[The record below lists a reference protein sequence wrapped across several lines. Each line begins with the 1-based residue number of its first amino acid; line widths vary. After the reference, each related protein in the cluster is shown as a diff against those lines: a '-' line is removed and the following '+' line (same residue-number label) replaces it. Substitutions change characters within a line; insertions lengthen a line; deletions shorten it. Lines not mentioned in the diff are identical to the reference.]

1 MVSRGVRD
9 ANLRKNMNLK
19 KNLLFL
25 FLVLVCFMGG
35 KLAFAATAFPVTK
48 NGITYDLY
56 RTEAL
61 HSLQGCVSVCGFV
74 PDELVDGDGN
84 KDNTKVIIPET
95 VTIDGTTYTVKG
107 VDIEGSDVY
116 PTITTIKLSSK
127 VDRFRLYNP
136 FYTVKFTDESG
147 NEIKYYDHSKG
158 VVNLPNLQ
166 YFDVDSKNTSLSEWH
181 NQILLSK
188 DGSKLICCPPAAKF
202 TNVVFNGIKSFGPYA
217 FFGCGLTKLVV
228 PASLE
233 TIDET
238 AFCGFSGLAEF
249 LNADYYKPGSATIN
263 EKFVAKDGLLFEKY
277 KDGAGKYTKYKSLL
291 CFPDNKNTGSK
302 RTYYLDG
309 GGSLLNI
316 APYAFDDV
324 EGATTLYISNCDG
337 AGISINKYA
346 FQNSS
351 ICFFNLP
358 SVFVNNIGSYA
369 FANTRLVRLDL
380 GTHAYDGGKN
390 CHIEGNAFYNSSIK
404 QIVWPTNNPHNYM
417 SISLDDYAMANCPSL
432 FVVSFPK
439 YTSNPGAVLTPLG
452 KYAFFNCPSLEEVDF
467 TGATPGSGNYGVLP
481 EGLFK
486 DCIGLKN
493 VKFDDDKFT
502 EIGDEAFSNCNLQ
515 SWVFKNQSTSLKTIG
530 KYAFAR
536 SLNGKSNNFGTT
548 FDCKNFKALT
558 SIGEGA
564 FLACNISTENVSFYS
579 ENGTSNL
586 RTIGAFAFNINGFKT
601 ITIPEGVTVIGKYA
615 FQGNHTL
622 ETINLPKTLEKFEWA
637 DNRNPLDFTAVFSP
651 DTHKRFEYSNGCN
664 NLCRIV
670 LRNGTNYETS
680 DRGLLYDK
688 RTMELIHCP
697 ENFKYATTKG
707 YEYLNVKGL
716 VVENE
721 VKGIKSL
728 GPYCFDNS
736 VLEKVVL
743 PSTLEKIGVGAF
755 RHAAVNSL
763 TIPAK
768 VTSIGSYLLGGGGNM
783 SRDGVDLFM
792 MPLKAPTFIPDAIGH
807 TGLGLPCNVYIKKT
821 AYQNNYYGEKWSK
834 GMKYYGYKIPI
845 PITEKGRFF
854 SICRDFDA
862 EFGGTNLGAFII
874 KEYNK
879 GNPNSVKGTSLDCYV
894 PSRIGKKQDKYVG
907 AIVQLY
913 KVKGDK
919 TYVEDGNW
927 YRIGERDF
935 SYKTQ
940 EKKADILGSEGEK
953 NWLVG
958 CPIPTY
964 VRPTNSKGE
973 RKPMYALK
981 YREDIGVSRFAIY
994 VSNGVVPMNKA
1005 YLDLTNHPYGGSSA
1019 AKELSLVFEDESETT
1034 GIEDS
1039 PIVDVDAQQ
1048 NADRAPYYTLN
1059 GTKVDRP
1066 TTKGIYIHNGKKIV
1080 IR

>member
-1 MVSRGVRD
+1 
-9 ANLRKNMNLK
+9 MNTK
-19 KNLLFL
+19 KILLFL
-25 FLVLVCFMGG
+25 FLMLCSFRGG
-35 KLAFAATAFPVTK
+35 ESSTAFASILPFTQ
-48 NGITYDLY
+48 NGIVYNGAHTPDHGTNFKNLL
-56 RTEAL
+56 E
-61 HSLQGCVSVCGFV
+61 VVGFV
-74 PDELVDGDGN
+74 SNELVD
-84 KDNTKVIIPET
+84 KTS
-95 VTIDGTTYTVKG
+95 VTIPNTVKINGKNYTVYG
-107 VDIEGSDVY
+107 VCLDHNYDVCSTIE
-116 PTITTIKLSSK
+116 TIKLPES
-127 VDRFRLYNP
+127 VTYFRLYDP
-136 FYTVKFTDESG
+136 VYTHNFTNQSNQEVTY
-147 NEIKYYDHSKG
+147 NDHSKG
-158 VVNLPNLQ
+158 VVELPNLK
-166 YFDVDSKNTSLSEWH
+166 YFYVDSKNTSLKEWH
-181 NQILLSK
+181 NQMLLSH
-188 DGSKLICCPPAAKF
+188 DGTKLICCPPAAVF
-202 TNVVFNGIKSFGPYA
+202 TNVVFDGIKSFGPYA
-217 FFGCGLTKLVV
+217 FFGCGLKKLVI

-238 AFCGFSGLAEF
+238 AFCGFSGLTEF

-263 EKFVAKDGLLFEKY
+263 EKFVAKDGLLFEMR
-277 KDGAGKYTKYKSLL
+277 KDDADKYTKYKSLL
-291 CFPDNKNTGSK
+291 CFPDNKDTGSK
-302 RTYYLDG
+302 YTYYLDG

-324 EGATTLYISNCDG
+324 KRTTTLYIDNCDV

-351 ICFFNLP
+351 ICFLYLP

-369 FANTRLVRLDL
+369 FANTGLVRLDL

-834 GMKYYGYKIPI
+834 GMKSFGYKIPV
-845 PITEKGRFF
+845 PVSKKNQFF

-874 KEYNK
+874 KGYK
-879 GNPNSVKGTSLDCYV
+879 GNPNSVIGTSLGAYV
-894 PSRIGKKQDKYVG
+894 PSRIGAKQDKYVG

-919 TYVEDGNW
+919 NYVEDGNW

-940 EKKADILGSEGEK
+940 DKTQETKAAILGSEGEK

>member
-1 MVSRGVRD
+1 MY
-9 ANLRKNMNLK
+9 L
-19 KNLLFL
+19 
-25 FLVLVCFMGG
+25 
-35 KLAFAATAFPVTK
+35 
-48 NGITYDLY
+48 
-56 RTEAL
+56 TEAF
-61 HSLQGCVSVCGFV
+61 SYLQGCVSVCGFV

-136 FYTVKFTDESG
+136 FSTDKFTDESG
-147 NEIKYYDHSKG
+147 NEIEYYDHSKG

-166 YFDVDSKNTSLSEWH
+166 YFYVDSKNTSLSEWH

-291 CFPDNKNTGSK
+291 CFPDNKDTGSK
-302 RTYYLDG
+302 LTYSLDG

-324 EGATTLYISNCDG
+324 KRTQTLYISNCDG
-337 AGISINKYA
+337 FGISINKYA

-351 ICFFNLP
+351 ICFVNLG
-358 SVFVNNIGSYA
+358 STFVNKIGSYA
-369 FANTRLVRLDL
+369 FANTGLVQLDL
-380 GTHAYDGGKN
+380 GKHSFNGTKGCTIN
-390 CHIEGNAFYNSSIK
+390 GNAFYNSSIK
-404 QIVWPTNNPHNYM
+404 QINFPTNTSHNYM
-417 SISLDDYAMANCPSL
+417 TVALNDYAMANCPSL
-432 FVVSFPK
+432 QRVYFPK
-439 YTSNPGAVLTPLG
+439 YTGDPGAVLAPLG
-452 KYAFFNCPSLEEVDF
+452 KYAFFNCPSLVDVSF
-467 TGATPGSGNYGVLP
+467 AGATPAAGNYGVLP

-486 DCIGLKN
+486 NCTGLKN
-493 VKFDDDKFT
+493 VTFDDNKIT
-502 EIGDEAFSNCNLQ
+502 EIGDFAFSNCNLQ
-515 SWVFKNQSTSLKTIG
+515 GWVFNKQTTSLKTIG
-530 KYAFAR
+530 KYAFAPTPG
-536 SLNGKSNNFGTT
+536 GKSNNFNTSFTLAG
-548 FDCKNFKALT
+548 FSALT
-558 SIGEGA
+558 TIGDGA
-564 FLACNISTENVSFYS
+564 FMNCNISTSDIHFYTVTGGS
-579 ENGTSNL
+579 TSVL
-586 RTIGAFAFNINGFKT
+586 KTIGAFAFNSNTFKK
-601 ITIPEGVTVIGKYA
+601 ITIPEGVTEIGKFA
-615 FQGNHTL
+615 FQGNNTL
-622 ETINLPKTLEKFEWA
+622 ETIILPKTLEKFEWA
-637 DNRNPLDFTAVFSP
+637 DVRSPFDLDAYGNAYEKYSFRFGCRNLS
-651 DTHKRFEYSNGCN
+651 
-664 NLCRIV
+664 RIV
-670 LRNGTNYETS
+670 LRNGTNYEAS
-680 DRGLLYDK
+680 NCGLLYDK

-697 ENFKYATTKG
+697 ENYKYTTTMG
-707 YEYLNVKGL
+707 YQDMNVKGL

-736 VLEKVVL
+736 LMEIVVL
-743 PSTLEKIGVGAF
+743 PTTLLKIGAGAF
-755 RHAAVNSL
+755 RHAAVKSL

-768 VTSIGSYLLGGGGNM
+768 VTSVGSFLLGGGSTTAANI
-783 SRDGVDLFM
+783 DLFM
-792 MPLKAPTFIPDAIGH
+792 MPLKAPTITSVPNNAGELNY
-807 TGLGLPCNVYIKKT
+807 LGISCNLYVKKT
-821 AYQNNYYGEKWSK
+821 SYEKNYYGEDWTKD
-834 GMKYYGYKIPI
+834 MKYYGYKIPI
-845 PITEKGRFF
+845 PITEKNRFF

-874 KEYNK
+874 KGYK
-879 GNPNSVKGTSLDCYV
+879 GNQNSVLGTSLKNYV
-894 PSRIGKKQDKYVG
+894 PSRIGAKQDKYVG

-940 EKKADILGSEGEK
+940 ETKADILGSEGEE

-964 VRPTNSKGE
+964 VNKVETK
-973 RKPMYALK
+973 YALK
-981 YREDIGVSRFAIY
+981 YKKELGVSRFAQYI
-994 VSNGVVPMNKA
+994 SNGIVPMNKA
-1005 YLDLTNHPYGGSSA
+1005 YLDLAKHPYGGSSA
-1019 AKELSLVFEDESETT
+1019 AKELSLVFEEESETT

-1048 NADRAPYYTLN
+1048 NVARSPYYTLN

-1066 TTKGIYIHNGKKIV
+1066 TAKGIYIHNGKKIV

>member
-1 MVSRGVRD
+1 MF
-9 ANLRKNMNLK
+9 ALW
-19 KNLLFL
+19 
-25 FLVLVCFMGG
+25 GG

-136 FYTVKFTDESG
+136 FSTDKFTDESG

-188 DGSKLICCPPAAKF
+188 DGSKLVCCPPGAKEGNVVF
-202 TNVVFNGIKSFGPYA
+202 TNVKEFGRYA
-217 FFGCGLTKLVV
+217 FFGCGMKRLVV

-238 AFCGFSGLAEF
+238 AFCGFKGLTKF
-249 LNADYYKPGSATIN
+249 VNADYLRPGSETIN
-263 EKFVAKDGLLFEKY
+263 EKFVAKDGILYEMG
-277 KDGAGKYTKYKSLL
+277 KDDDGKYTLYSTLL
-291 CFPDNKNTGSK
+291 CFPDSKDLGVGNT
-302 RTYYLDG
+302 TYTYNLDG
-309 GGSLLNI
+309 QGSLSHI
-316 APYAFDDV
+316 AKYAFDDV
-324 EGATTLYISNCDG
+324 SYLKQLYISNA
-337 AGISINKYA
+337 AGFGIDIDDYA
-346 FQNSS
+346 FQNCS
-351 ICFFNLP
+351 ISFIDFG
-358 SVFVNNIGSYA
+358 SDFVNRIGTYA
-369 FANTRLVRLDL
+369 FANTNLVKLDL
-380 GTHAYDGGKN
+380 CTHAFTGTKVCTIN
-390 CHIEGNAFYNSSIK
+390 GNAFYNSAMK
-404 QIVWPTNNPHNYM
+404 QIVFPVNNPHKYM
-417 SISLDDYAMANCPSL
+417 SIDLKAYAIANCPSL
-432 FVVSFPK
+432 QYVTFPK
-439 YTSNPGAVLTPLG
+439 YTTNPGAGLAPLG

-536 SLNGKSNNFGTT
+536 SRAGKSNNFGTT

-564 FLACNISTENVSFYS
+564 FLACNISTEKVSFYS

-586 RTIGAFAFNINGFKT
+586 RTIGAFAFNQNGFKT
-601 ITIPEGVTVIGKYA
+601 ITIPEGVTEIGKYA
-615 FQGNHTL
+615 FQGNNIL

-637 DNRNPLDFTAVFSP
+637 DNRHPQDFVAVSSNY
-651 DTHKRFEYSNGCN
+651 THKIFDYSTGCQ

-670 LRNGTNYETS
+670 LRNGKNYETS
-680 DRGLLYDK
+680 DRGLLYNK

-697 ENFKYATTKG
+697 ENFKYATNKG

-728 GPYCFDNS
+728 APYCFDYS

-768 VTSIGSYLLGGGGNM
+768 VTSIGSFLLGGGGNM
-783 SRDGVDLFM
+783 STEGVDLFM
-792 MPLKAPTFIPDAIGH
+792 MPLKAPTFIPDATGL
-807 TGLGLPCNVYIKKT
+807 TGLGFSCNVYIKKT
-821 AYQNNYYGEKWSK
+821 AYQKNYYGEEWSK
-834 GMKYYGYKIPI
+834 GMKSFGYKIPV
-845 PITEKGRFF
+845 PVSKKNQFF

-862 EFGGTNLGAFII
+862 NFNGTNLAAYAVTKYKDGSNGKNALGVTF
-874 KEYNK
+874 NR
-879 GNPNSVKGTSLDCYV
+879 YV
-894 PSRIGKKQDKYVG
+894 PSRIGVNKDKYVG
-907 AIVQLY
+907 AIVRIY
-913 KVKGDK
+913 KVKGDDN
-919 TYVEDGNW
+919 YVEDGN
-927 YRIGERDF
+927 YYCIGEHDF
-935 SYKTQ
+935 SHNSPVTN
-940 EKKADILGSEGEK
+940 EDLIGVEGEK

-964 VRPTNSKGE
+964 VRHTNSKGE

-981 YREDIGVSRFAIY
+981 YREDIGVSRFAQYI
-994 VSNGVVPMNKA
+994 SNGVVPMNKA

-1066 TTKGIYIHNGKKIV
+1066 TAKGIYIHNGKKIV

>member
-1 MVSRGVRD
+1 MY
-9 ANLRKNMNLK
+9 L
-19 KNLLFL
+19 
-25 FLVLVCFMGG
+25 
-35 KLAFAATAFPVTK
+35 
-48 NGITYDLY
+48 
-56 RTEAL
+56 TEAF
-61 HSLQGCVSVCGFV
+61 SYLQGCVSVCGFV
-74 PDELVDGDGN
+74 PDELVDGDGK
-84 KDNTKVIIPET
+84 KDNTQVIIPET
-95 VTIDGTTYTVKG
+95 VTIDGTTYRVKG

-136 FYTVKFTDESG
+136 FSTDKFTDESG

-166 YFDVDSKNTSLSEWH
+166 YFYVDSKNSSLSAWH

-202 TNVVFNGIKSFGPYA
+202 TNVVFDGIKSFGPYA

-249 LNADYYKPGSATIN
+249 LNADYYRPGSATIN
-263 EKFVAKDGLLFEKY
+263 EKFVAKDGLLFEMY
-277 KDGAGKYTKYKSLL
+277 KDDAGKYTKYKSLL
-291 CFPDNKNTGSK
+291 CFPDNKDTGSK
-302 RTYYLDG
+302 LTYSLDG

-324 EGATTLYISNCDG
+324 KRTQTLYISNCDG
-337 AGISINKYA
+337 FGISINKYA

-351 ICFFNLP
+351 ICFVKLG
-358 SVFVNNIGSYA
+358 STFVNKIGSYA
-369 FANTRLVRLDL
+369 FANTGLVQLDL
-380 GTHAYDGGKN
+380 GKHSFNGTKGCTIN
-390 CHIEGNAFYNSSIK
+390 GNAFYNSSIQ
-404 QIVWPTNNPHNYM
+404 QIIFPTNDPHNYM
-417 SISLDDYAMANCPSL
+417 SIDLKAYAMANCPSL
-432 FVVSFPK
+432 QRVYFPT
-439 YTSNPGAVLTPLG
+439 YTSNPGAGLSPLG
-452 KYAFFNCPSLEEVDF
+452 KYAFFNCPSLEEVNF

-486 DCIGLKN
+486 NCTGLKN
-493 VKFDDDKFT
+493 VSFDENKIT
-502 EIGDEAFSNCNLQ
+502 EIGDFAFSNCNLQ
-515 SWVFKNQSTSLKTIG
+515 GWVFNKQSASLKTIG
-530 KYAFAR
+530 KYAFAPT
-536 SLNGKSNNFGTT
+536 SGGKSNHFNTSFTLAG
-548 FDCKNFKALT
+548 FSALT
-558 SIGEGA
+558 TIGDGA
-564 FLACNISTENVSFYS
+564 FMNCNISTSDIHFYTVTGGS
-579 ENGTSNL
+579 TSVL
-586 RTIGAFAFNINGFKT
+586 KTIGAFAFNSNTFKK
-601 ITIPEGVTVIGKYA
+601 ITIPEGVTEIGKFA
-615 FQGNHTL
+615 FQGNNTL
-622 ETINLPKTLEKFEWA
+622 ETIILPKTLEKFEWA
-637 DNRNPLDFTAVFSP
+637 DVRSPFDLDAYGNAYEKYSFRFGCRNLS
-651 DTHKRFEYSNGCN
+651 
-664 NLCRIV
+664 RIV
-670 LRNGTNYETS
+670 LRNGTNYEAS
-680 DRGLLYDK
+680 NCGLLYDK

-697 ENFKYATTKG
+697 ENYKYTTTMG
-707 YEYLNVKGL
+707 YQDMNVKGL

-736 VLEKVVL
+736 LMEIVVL
-743 PSTLEKIGVGAF
+743 PTTLLKIGAGAF
-755 RHAAVNSL
+755 RHAAVKSL

-768 VTSIGSYLLGGGGNM
+768 VTSVGSFLLGGGSTTAANI
-783 SRDGVDLFM
+783 DLFM
-792 MPLKAPTFIPDAIGH
+792 MPLKAPTITSVPNNAGELNY
-807 TGLGLPCNVYIKKT
+807 LGISCNLYVKKT
-821 AYQNNYYGEKWSK
+821 SYEKNYYGEDWTKD
-834 GMKYYGYKIPI
+834 MKYYGYKIPI
-845 PITEKGRFF
+845 PITEKNRFF

-919 TYVEDGNW
+919 NYVEDGNW
-927 YRIGERDF
+927 YRMGERDF

-940 EKKADILGSEGEK
+940 EKRADILGSEGEE

-964 VRPTNSKGE
+964 VNKVETK
-973 RKPMYALK
+973 YALK
-981 YREDIGVSRFAIY
+981 YKKELGVSRFAQYI
-994 VSNGVVPMNKA
+994 SNGIVPMNKA
-1005 YLDLTNHPYGGSSA
+1005 YLDLANHPYGGSSA
-1019 AKELSLVFEDESETT
+1019 AKELSLTFEEESETT

>member
-1 MVSRGVRD
+1 MY
-9 ANLRKNMNLK
+9 L
-19 KNLLFL
+19 
-25 FLVLVCFMGG
+25 
-35 KLAFAATAFPVTK
+35 
-48 NGITYDLY
+48 
-56 RTEAL
+56 TEAF
-61 HSLQGCVSVCGFV
+61 SYLQGCVSVRGFV

-95 VTIDGTTYTVKG
+95 VTIDGTTYRVKG

-136 FYTVKFTDESG
+136 FYTDKFTDESG

-202 TNVVFNGIKSFGPYA
+202 TNVVFDGIKSFGPYA

-249 LNADYYKPGSATIN
+249 LNADYQRPGSATVN
-263 EKFVAKDGLLFEKY
+263 EKFVAKDGLLFEMY

-291 CFPDNKNTGSK
+291 CFPDNKDTGSK
-302 RTYYLDG
+302 LTYSLDG

-324 EGATTLYISNCDG
+324 KRTQTLYISNCDG
-337 AGISINKYA
+337 FGISINKYA

-351 ICFFNLP
+351 ICFVNLG
-358 SVFVNNIGSYA
+358 STFVNKIGSYA
-369 FANTRLVRLDL
+369 FANTGLVQLDL
-380 GTHAYDGGKN
+380 GKHSFNGTKGCTIN
-390 CHIEGNAFYNSSIK
+390 GNAFYNSSIK
-404 QIVWPTNNPHNYM
+404 QINFPTNTSHNYM
-417 SISLDDYAMANCPSL
+417 TVALNDYAMANCPSL
-432 FVVSFPK
+432 QRVYFPK
-439 YTSNPGAVLTPLG
+439 YTGDPGAVLAPLG
-452 KYAFFNCPSLEEVDF
+452 KYAFFNCPSLVDVSF
-467 TGATPGSGNYGVLP
+467 AGATPAAGNYGVLP

-486 DCIGLKN
+486 NCTGLKN
-493 VKFDDDKFT
+493 VTFDDNKIT
-502 EIGDEAFSNCNLQ
+502 EIGDFAFSNCNLQ
-515 SWVFKNQSTSLKTIG
+515 GWVFNKQTTSLKTIG
-530 KYAFAR
+530 KYAFAPTPG
-536 SLNGKSNNFGTT
+536 GKSNNFNTSFTLAG
-548 FDCKNFKALT
+548 FSALT
-558 SIGEGA
+558 TIGDGA
-564 FLACNISTENVSFYS
+564 FMNCNISTSDIHFYTVTGGS
-579 ENGTSNL
+579 TSVL
-586 RTIGAFAFNINGFKT
+586 KTIGAFAFNSNTFKK
-601 ITIPEGVTVIGKYA
+601 ITIPEGVTEIGKFA
-615 FQGNHTL
+615 FQGNNTL
-622 ETINLPKTLEKFEWA
+622 ETIILPKTLEKFEWA
-637 DNRNPLDFTAVFSP
+637 DVRSPFDLDAYGNAYEKYSFRFGCRNLS
-651 DTHKRFEYSNGCN
+651 
-664 NLCRIV
+664 RIV
-670 LRNGTNYETS
+670 LRNGTNYEAS
-680 DRGLLYDK
+680 NCGLLYDK

-697 ENFKYATTKG
+697 ENYKYTTTMG
-707 YEYLNVKGL
+707 YQDMNVKGL

-736 VLEKVVL
+736 LMEIVVL
-743 PSTLEKIGVGAF
+743 PTTLLKIGAGAF
-755 RHAAVNSL
+755 RHAAVKSL

-768 VTSIGSYLLGGGGNM
+768 VTSVGSFLLGGGSTTAANI
-783 SRDGVDLFM
+783 DLFM
-792 MPLKAPTFIPDAIGH
+792 MPLKAPTITSVPNNAGELNY
-807 TGLGLPCNVYIKKT
+807 LGISCNLYVKRTSFLK
-821 AYQNNYYGEKWSK
+821 NYYGEDWTK

-845 PITEKGRFF
+845 PITEKNRFF

-879 GNPNSVKGTSLDCYV
+879 GNPNSVKGTSLGCYV

-919 TYVEDGNW
+919 NYVEDGNW

-940 EKKADILGSEGEK
+940 DKTQETKAAILGSEGEK

-964 VRPTNSKGE
+964 VNAVETK
-973 RKPMYALK
+973 YALK
-981 YREDIGVSRFAIY
+981 YKKELGVSRFAQYI
-994 VSNGVVPMNKA
+994 SNGIVPMNKA
-1005 YLDLTNHPYGGSSA
+1005 YLDLTKHPYGGSSA
-1019 AKELSLVFEDESETT
+1019 AKEFSLVFEEESETT

-1048 NADRAPYYTLN
+1048 NAARSPYYTLN

-1066 TTKGIYIHNGKKIV
+1066 TAKGIYIHNGKKIV

>member
-1 MVSRGVRD
+1 MF
-9 ANLRKNMNLK
+9 ALW
-19 KNLLFL
+19 
-25 FLVLVCFMGG
+25 GG

-61 HSLQGCVSVCGFV
+61 HFLQGCVSVCGFV

-127 VDRFRLYNP
+127 IDRFRLYKP
-136 FYTVKFTDESG
+136 FSTDKFTDENG
-147 NEIKYYDHSKG
+147 NEIEYYDHSKG

-263 EKFVAKDGLLFEKY
+263 KKFVAKDGLLFEMRQ
-277 KDGAGKYTKYKSLL
+277 DDADNYTKYKSLL

-302 RTYYLDG
+302 YTYYLDG

-324 EGATTLYISNCDG
+324 NGTLTLNISNCDV

-351 ICFFNLP
+351 ICFVHLG
-358 SVFVNNIGSYA
+358 STFVNEIGSYA
-369 FANTRLVRLDL
+369 FANTGLVQLDL
-380 GTHAYDGGKN
+380 GTHKYNGTKVCTIN
-390 CHIEGNAFYNSSIK
+390 GNAFYNSSIQ
-404 QIVWPTNNPHNYM
+404 QIIFPTNDPHNYM
-417 SISLDDYAMANCPSL
+417 SIDLKAYAMANCPSL
-432 FVVSFPK
+432 QRVNFPK
-439 YTSNPGAVLTPLG
+439 YTSNPGAALSPLG

-530 KYAFAR
+530 KYAFAKSR
-536 SLNGKSNNFGTT
+536 AGISNNFGTT

-586 RTIGAFAFNINGFKT
+586 RTIGAFAFNENGFKT
-601 ITIPEGVTVIGKYA
+601 ITIPEGVTEIGKYA
-615 FQGNHTL
+615 FQGNLTL

-637 DNRNPLDFTAVFSP
+637 DNRHPLDFIAVSSNY
-651 DTHKRFEYSNGCN
+651 THKIFDYSTGCK

-670 LRNGTNYETS
+670 LHNGTNYETS
-680 DRGLLYDK
+680 ARGLLYDK

-728 GPYCFDNS
+728 APYCFDYS

-768 VTSIGSYLLGGGGNM
+768 VTSIGSNLLGGGGNM
-783 SRDGVDLFM
+783 STDGVDLFM
-792 MPLKAPTFIPDAIGH
+792 MPLKAPTFIPDAIGQ
-807 TGLGLPCNVYIKKT
+807 TGLGFSCNVYIKKT
-821 AYQNNYYGEKWSK
+821 AYQKNYYGEEWSK

-981 YREDIGVSRFAIY
+981 YREDIGVSRFAIF

>member
-1 MVSRGVRD
+1 MLYG
-9 ANLRKNMNLK
+9 
-19 KNLLFL
+19 
-25 FLVLVCFMGG
+25 GG
-35 KLAFAATAFPVTK
+35 KSAFADTAFPVTK
-48 NGITYDLY
+48 NGITYGLY
-56 RTEAL
+56 LTEAFS
-61 HSLQGCVSVCGFV
+61 SLQGCVSVRGFV
-74 PDELVDGDGN
+74 PDELVDGDGK
-84 KDNTKVIIPET
+84 KDNTQVIIPET
-95 VTIDGTTYTVKG
+95 VTIDGTTYRVKG

-136 FYTVKFTDESG
+136 FSTDKFTDESG

-166 YFDVDSKNTSLSEWH
+166 YFYVDSKNSSLSAWH

-202 TNVVFNGIKSFGPYA
+202 TNVVFDGIKSFGPYA

-263 EKFVAKDGLLFEKY
+263 EKFVAKDGLLFEMY

-291 CFPDNKNTGSK
+291 CFPDNKDTGSK
-302 RTYYLDG
+302 LTYSLDG

-324 EGATTLYISNCDG
+324 KCTQTLYISNCDG

-351 ICFFNLP
+351 ICFLNLP

-369 FANTRLVRLDL
+369 FANTGLVRLDL

-404 QIVWPTNNPHNYM
+404 QIVWPTNDPHEYM

-452 KYAFFNCPSLEEVDF
+452 KYAFYNCPSLEEVSF
-467 TGATPGSGNYGVLP
+467 IGATPGAGNYGVLP

-486 DCIGLKN
+486 DCKGLKN
-493 VKFDDDKFT
+493 VKFDDNKIT
-502 EIGDEAFSNCNLQ
+502 EIGDFAFSNCNLQ
-515 SWVFKNQSTSLKTIG
+515 GWVFNKQSASLKKIG
-530 KYAFAR
+530 KYAFAPTD
-536 SLNGKSNNFGTT
+536 GGISNNFNTSFTLAG
-548 FDCKNFKALT
+548 FSALT
-558 SIGEGA
+558 TIGDGA
-564 FLACNISTENVSFYS
+564 FVNCNISSDIHFYTATGGS
-579 ENGTSNL
+579 TSVL
-586 RTIGAFAFNINGFKT
+586 KTIGAFAFNKNKFKT
-601 ITIPEGVTVIGKYA
+601 ITIPEGVTEIGKYA
-615 FQGNHTL
+615 FQGNNTL
-622 ETINLPKTLEKFEWA
+622 ETINLPKTLVKFEWA
-637 DNRNPLDFTAVFSP
+637 DERNPFNSTAYGNAYEKYSFS
-651 DTHKRFEYSNGCN
+651 FGCR
-664 NLCRIV
+664 NLSRIV
-670 LRNGTNYETS
+670 LRNGTNYEAS
-680 DRGLLYDK
+680 NCGLLYDK

-697 ENFKYATTKG
+697 ENYKRTTKTG
-707 YEYLNVKGL
+707 YQYMNVKGL
-716 VVENE
+716 VVEDE

-736 VLEKVVL
+736 LMEIVVL
-743 PSTLEKIGVGAF
+743 PTTLEKIGVGAF
-755 RHAAVNSL
+755 RHAAVKSL

-768 VTSIGSYLLGGGGNM
+768 VTSVGSFLLGGGSTTADNI
-783 SRDGVDLFM
+783 DLFM
-792 MPLKAPTFIPDAIGH
+792 MPLKAPTLAPINLNNNSATKTAF
-807 TGLGLPCNVYIKKT
+807 LGVYCNLYVKKT
-821 AYQNNYYGEKWSK
+821 SFEKNYYGEEWTKD
-834 GMKYYGYKIPI
+834 MKYYGYKIPI

-874 KEYNK
+874 KGYK
-879 GNPNSVKGTSLDCYV
+879 GNPNSVLGTSLKNYV
-894 PSRIGKKQDKYVG
+894 PSRIGAKQDKYVG

-940 EKKADILGSEGEK
+940 EKKADILGSEGEE

-964 VRPTNSKGE
+964 VNKVETK
-973 RKPMYALK
+973 YALK
-981 YREDIGVSRFAIY
+981 YKKELGVSRFAQYIS
-994 VSNGVVPMNKA
+994 VGVVPMNKA
-1005 YLDLTNHPYGGSSA
+1005 YLDLANHPYGGSSA
-1019 AKELSLVFEDESETT
+1019 AKELSLTFEEESETT
-1034 GIEDS
+1034 GIENS

-1048 NADRAPYYTLN
+1048 NAARSPYYTLN

-1066 TTKGIYIHNGKKIV
+1066 TAKGIYIHNGKKIV

>member
-1 MVSRGVRD
+1 MY
-9 ANLRKNMNLK
+9 L
-19 KNLLFL
+19 
-25 FLVLVCFMGG
+25 
-35 KLAFAATAFPVTK
+35 
-48 NGITYDLY
+48 
-56 RTEAL
+56 TEAF
-61 HSLQGCVSVCGFV
+61 SYLQGCVSVRGFV

-136 FYTVKFTDESG
+136 FYTDKFTDESG

-202 TNVVFNGIKSFGPYA
+202 TNVVFDGIKSFGPYA

-249 LNADYYKPGSATIN
+249 LNADYQRPGSATVN
-263 EKFVAKDGLLFEKY
+263 EKFVAKDGLLFEMY

-291 CFPDNKNTGSK
+291 CFPDNKDTGSK
-302 RTYYLDG
+302 LTYSLDG

-324 EGATTLYISNCDG
+324 KRTQTLYISNCDG
-337 AGISINKYA
+337 FGISINKYA

-351 ICFFNLP
+351 ICFVNLG
-358 SVFVNNIGSYA
+358 STFVNKIGSYA
-369 FANTRLVRLDL
+369 FANTGLVQLDL
-380 GTHAYDGGKN
+380 GKHSFNGTKGCTIN
-390 CHIEGNAFYNSSIK
+390 GNAFYNSSIK
-404 QIVWPTNNPHNYM
+404 QINFPTNTSHNYM
-417 SISLDDYAMANCPSL
+417 TVALNDYAMANCPSL
-432 FVVSFPK
+432 QRVYFPK
-439 YTSNPGAVLTPLG
+439 YTGDPGAVLAPLG
-452 KYAFFNCPSLEEVDF
+452 KYAFFNCPSLVDVSF
-467 TGATPGSGNYGVLP
+467 AGATPAAGNYGVLP

-486 DCIGLKN
+486 NCTGLKN
-493 VKFDDDKFT
+493 VTFDDNKIT
-502 EIGDEAFSNCNLQ
+502 EIGDFAFSNCNLQ
-515 SWVFKNQSTSLKTIG
+515 GWVFNKQTTSLKTIG
-530 KYAFAR
+530 KYAFAPTPG
-536 SLNGKSNNFGTT
+536 GKSNHFNTSFTLAG
-548 FDCKNFKALT
+548 FSALT
-558 SIGEGA
+558 TIGDGA
-564 FLACNISTENVSFYS
+564 FMNCNISTSDIHFYTVTGGS
-579 ENGTSNL
+579 TSVL
-586 RTIGAFAFNINGFKT
+586 KTIGAFAFNSNTFKK
-601 ITIPEGVTVIGKYA
+601 ITIPEGVTEIGKFA
-615 FQGNHTL
+615 FQGNNTL
-622 ETINLPKTLEKFEWA
+622 ETIILPKTLEKFEWA
-637 DNRNPLDFTAVFSP
+637 DVRSPFDLDAYGNAYEKYSFRFGCRNLS
-651 DTHKRFEYSNGCN
+651 
-664 NLCRIV
+664 RIV
-670 LRNGTNYETS
+670 LRNGTNYEAS
-680 DRGLLYDK
+680 NCGLLYDK

-697 ENFKYATTKG
+697 ENYKYTTTMG
-707 YEYLNVKGL
+707 YQDMNVKGL

-736 VLEKVVL
+736 LMEIVVL
-743 PSTLEKIGVGAF
+743 PTTLLKIGAGAF
-755 RHAAVNSL
+755 RHAAVKSL

-768 VTSIGSYLLGGGGNM
+768 VTSVGSFLLGGGSTTAANI
-783 SRDGVDLFM
+783 DLFM
-792 MPLKAPTFIPDAIGH
+792 MPLKAPTITSVPNNAGELNY
-807 TGLGLPCNVYIKKT
+807 LGISCNLYVKKT
-821 AYQNNYYGEKWSK
+821 SYEKNYYGEDWTKD
-834 GMKYYGYKIPI
+834 MKYYGYKIPI
-845 PITEKGRFF
+845 PITEKNRFF

-874 KEYNK
+874 KGYK
-879 GNPNSVKGTSLDCYV
+879 GNQNSVLGTSLKNYV
-894 PSRIGKKQDKYVG
+894 PSRIGAKQDKYVG

-964 VRPTNSKGE
+964 VNKVETK
-973 RKPMYALK
+973 YALK
-981 YREDIGVSRFAIY
+981 YKKELGVSRFAQYI
-994 VSNGVVPMNKA
+994 SNGIVPMNKA
-1005 YLDLTNHPYGGSSA
+1005 YLDLTDHPYVGSSA

-1048 NADRAPYYTLN
+1048 NAARSPYYTLN

-1066 TTKGIYIHNGKKIV
+1066 TAKGIYIHNGKKIV

>member
-1 MVSRGVRD
+1 MY
-9 ANLRKNMNLK
+9 L
-19 KNLLFL
+19 
-25 FLVLVCFMGG
+25 
-35 KLAFAATAFPVTK
+35 
-48 NGITYDLY
+48 
-56 RTEAL
+56 TEAF
-61 HSLQGCVSVCGFV
+61 SYLQGCVSVRGFV

-136 FYTVKFTDESG
+136 FYTDKFTDESG

-202 TNVVFNGIKSFGPYA
+202 TNVVFDGIKSFGPYA

-249 LNADYYKPGSATIN
+249 LNADYQRPGSATVN
-263 EKFVAKDGLLFEKY
+263 EKFVAKDGLLFEMY

-291 CFPDNKNTGSK
+291 CFPDNKDTGSK
-302 RTYYLDG
+302 LTYSLDG

-324 EGATTLYISNCDG
+324 KRTQTLYISNCDG
-337 AGISINKYA
+337 FGISINKYA

-351 ICFFNLP
+351 ICFVNLG
-358 SVFVNNIGSYA
+358 STFVNKIGSYA
-369 FANTRLVRLDL
+369 FANTGLVQLDL
-380 GTHAYDGGKN
+380 GKHSFNGTKGCTIN
-390 CHIEGNAFYNSSIK
+390 GNAFYNSSIK
-404 QIVWPTNNPHNYM
+404 QINFPTNTSHNYM
-417 SISLDDYAMANCPSL
+417 TVALNDYAMANCPSL
-432 FVVSFPK
+432 QRVYFPK
-439 YTSNPGAVLTPLG
+439 YTGDPGAVLAPLG
-452 KYAFFNCPSLEEVDF
+452 KYAFFNCPSLVDVSF
-467 TGATPGSGNYGVLP
+467 AGATPAAGNYGVLP

-486 DCIGLKN
+486 NCTGLKN
-493 VKFDDDKFT
+493 VTFDDNKIT
-502 EIGDEAFSNCNLQ
+502 EIGDFAFSNCNLQ
-515 SWVFKNQSTSLKTIG
+515 GWVFNKQTTSLKTIG
-530 KYAFAR
+530 KYAFAPTPG
-536 SLNGKSNNFGTT
+536 GKSNNFNTSFTLAG
-548 FDCKNFKALT
+548 FSALT
-558 SIGEGA
+558 TIGDGA
-564 FLACNISTENVSFYS
+564 FMNCNISTSDIHFYTVTGGS
-579 ENGTSNL
+579 TSVL
-586 RTIGAFAFNINGFKT
+586 KTIGAFAFNSNTFKK
-601 ITIPEGVTVIGKYA
+601 ITIPEGVTEIGKFA
-615 FQGNHTL
+615 FQGNNTL
-622 ETINLPKTLEKFEWA
+622 ETIILPKTLEKFEWA
-637 DNRNPLDFTAVFSP
+637 DVRSPFDLEAYGNAYEKYSFRFGCRNLS
-651 DTHKRFEYSNGCN
+651 
-664 NLCRIV
+664 RIV
-670 LRNGTNYETS
+670 LRNGTNYEAS
-680 DRGLLYDK
+680 NCGLLYDK

-697 ENFKYATTKG
+697 ENYKYTTTMG
-707 YEYLNVKGL
+707 YQDMNVKGL

-736 VLEKVVL
+736 LMEIVVL
-743 PSTLEKIGVGAF
+743 PTTLLKIGAGAF
-755 RHAAVNSL
+755 RHAAVKSL

-768 VTSIGSYLLGGGGNM
+768 VTSVGSFLLGGGSTTAANI
-783 SRDGVDLFM
+783 DLFM
-792 MPLKAPTFIPDAIGH
+792 MPLKAPTITSVPNNAGELNY
-807 TGLGLPCNVYIKKT
+807 LGISCNLYVKKT
-821 AYQNNYYGEKWSK
+821 SYEKNYYGEDWTKD
-834 GMKYYGYKIPI
+834 MKYYGYKIPI
-845 PITEKGRFF
+845 PITEKNRFF

-874 KEYNK
+874 KGYK
-879 GNPNSVKGTSLDCYV
+879 GNQNSVLGTSLKNYV
-894 PSRIGKKQDKYVG
+894 PSRIGAKQDKYVG

-964 VRPTNSKGE
+964 VNKVETK
-973 RKPMYALK
+973 YALK
-981 YREDIGVSRFAIY
+981 YKKELGVSRFAQYI
-994 VSNGVVPMNKA
+994 SNGIVPMNKA
-1005 YLDLTNHPYGGSSA
+1005 YLDLTDHPYVGSSA

-1048 NADRAPYYTLN
+1048 NAARSPYYTLN

-1066 TTKGIYIHNGKKIV
+1066 TAKGIYIHNGKKIV

>member
-1 MVSRGVRD
+1 MLYG
-9 ANLRKNMNLK
+9 
-19 KNLLFL
+19 
-25 FLVLVCFMGG
+25 GG
-35 KLAFAATAFPVTK
+35 KSAFADTAFPVTK
-48 NGITYDLY
+48 NGIKYGLY
-56 RTEAL
+56 LTEAF
-61 HSLQGCVSVCGFV
+61 SYLQGCVSVCGFV
-74 PDELVDGDGN
+74 PDELVDGDGK
-84 KDNTKVIIPET
+84 KDNTQVIIPET
-95 VTIDGTTYTVKG
+95 VTIDGTTYRVKG

-136 FYTVKFTDESG
+136 FSTDNFTDESG
-147 NEIKYYDHSKG
+147 SEIKYYDHSKG

-166 YFDVDSKNTSLSEWH
+166 YFYVDSKNSSLSAWH

-202 TNVVFNGIKSFGPYA
+202 TNVVFDGIKSFGPYA

-249 LNADYYKPGSATIN
+249 LNADYQRPGSATVN
-263 EKFVAKDGLLFEKY
+263 EKFVAKDGLLFEMY

-291 CFPDNKNTGSK
+291 CFPDNKDTGSK
-302 RTYYLDG
+302 LTYSLDG

-324 EGATTLYISNCDG
+324 KRTQTLYISNCDG
-337 AGISINKYA
+337 FGISINKYA

-351 ICFFNLP
+351 ICFVKLG
-358 SVFVNNIGSYA
+358 STFVNKIGSYA
-369 FANTRLVRLDL
+369 FANTGLVQLDL
-380 GTHAYDGGKN
+380 GKHSFNGTKGCTIN
-390 CHIEGNAFYNSSIK
+390 GNAFYNSSIQ
-404 QIVWPTNNPHNYM
+404 QINFPTNTPHNYM
-417 SISLDDYAMANCPSL
+417 SIDLKAYAMANCPSL
-432 FVVSFPK
+432 QRVYFPK
-439 YTSNPGAVLTPLG
+439 YTGDPGAVLAPLG
-452 KYAFFNCPSLEEVDF
+452 KYAFFNCPSLVDVSF
-467 TGATPGSGNYGVLP
+467 AGATPAAGNYGVLP

-486 DCIGLKN
+486 NCTGLKN
-493 VKFDDDKFT
+493 VTFDDNKIT
-502 EIGDEAFSNCNLQ
+502 EIGDFAFSNCNLQ
-515 SWVFKNQSTSLKTIG
+515 GWVFNKQTTSLKTIG
-530 KYAFAR
+530 KYAFAPTPG
-536 SLNGKSNNFGTT
+536 GKSNNFNTSFTLAG
-548 FDCKNFKALT
+548 FSALT
-558 SIGEGA
+558 TIGDGA
-564 FLACNISTENVSFYS
+564 FMNCNISTSDIHFYTVTGGS
-579 ENGTSNL
+579 TSVL
-586 RTIGAFAFNINGFKT
+586 KTIGAFAFNSNKFKT
-601 ITIPEGVTVIGKYA
+601 ITIPEGVTEIGKFA
-615 FQGNHTL
+615 FQGNNTL
-622 ETINLPKTLEKFEWA
+622 ETIILPKTLEKFEWA
-637 DNRNPLDFTAVFSP
+637 DVRSPFDLDAYGNAYEKYSFRFGCRNLS
-651 DTHKRFEYSNGCN
+651 
-664 NLCRIV
+664 RIV
-670 LRNGTNYETS
+670 LRNGTNYEAS
-680 DRGLLYDK
+680 DHGLLYDK

-697 ENFKYATTKG
+697 ENYKYTTTMG
-707 YEYLNVKGL
+707 YQDMNVKGL

-728 GPYCFDNS
+728 GPYCFYNS
-736 VLEKVVL
+736 LMEIVVL
-743 PSTLEKIGVGAF
+743 PTTLQKIGAGAF
-755 RHAAVNSL
+755 RHAAVKSL

-768 VTSIGSYLLGGGGNM
+768 VTSVGSFLLGGGSTTAANI
-783 SRDGVDLFM
+783 DLFM
-792 MPLKAPTFIPDAIGH
+792 MPLKAPTITSVPNNAGELNY
-807 TGLGLPCNVYIKKT
+807 LGISCNLYVKKT
-821 AYQNNYYGEKWSK
+821 SYEKNYYGENWTKD
-834 GMKYYGYKIPI
+834 MKYYGYKIPI
-845 PITEKGRFF
+845 PITEKNRFF

-874 KEYNK
+874 KGYK
-879 GNPNSVKGTSLDCYV
+879 GNPNSVIGTSLGAYV
-894 PSRIGKKQDKYVG
+894 PSRIGAKQDKYVG

-940 EKKADILGSEGEK
+940 EKKADILGSEGEE

-964 VRPTNSKGE
+964 VNKVETK
-973 RKPMYALK
+973 YALK
-981 YREDIGVSRFAIY
+981 YKKELGVSRFAQYI
-994 VSNGVVPMNKA
+994 SNGVVPMNKC

-1066 TTKGIYIHNGKKIV
+1066 TGKGIYIHNGKKIV

>member
-1 MVSRGVRD
+1 MLYG
-9 ANLRKNMNLK
+9 
-19 KNLLFL
+19 
-25 FLVLVCFMGG
+25 GG

-56 RTEAL
+56 STEAL
-61 HSLQGCVSVCGFV
+61 HYLQGCVSVCGFV

-136 FYTVKFTDESG
+136 FYTDKFTDESG

-202 TNVVFNGIKSFGPYA
+202 TNVVFDGIKSFGPYA

-263 EKFVAKDGLLFEKY
+263 EKFVAKDGLLFEMY

-291 CFPDNKNTGSK
+291 CFPDNKDTGSK
-302 RTYYLDG
+302 LTYSLDG

-324 EGATTLYISNCDG
+324 KRTQTLYISNCDG
-337 AGISINKYA
+337 FGISINKYA

-351 ICFFNLP
+351 ICFLNLP

-369 FANTRLVRLDL
+369 FANTGLVKLDL
-380 GTHAYDGGKN
+380 GTHAFDGGKN

-452 KYAFFNCPSLEEVDF
+452 KYAFYNCPSLESVDF
-467 TGATPGSGNYGVLP
+467 TGATPGAGNYGVLP
-481 EGLFK
+481 EGLFR
-486 DCIGLKN
+486 DCKGLKN
-493 VKFDDDKFT
+493 VKFDDNKIT
-502 EIGDEAFSNCNLQ
+502 EIGDFAFSNCNLQ
-515 SWVFKNQSTSLKTIG
+515 SWVFNKQSASLKTIG
-530 KYAFAR
+530 KYAFAPT
-536 SLNGKSNNFGTT
+536 LGGTYNNFNTT
-548 FDCKNFKALT
+548 FTLAGFSALT
-558 SIGEGA
+558 TIGDGA
-564 FLACNISTENVSFYS
+564 FMNCKISTNDIHFYTATGGS
-579 ENGTSNL
+579 TSVL
-586 RTIGAFAFNINGFKT
+586 KKIGAFAFNGVNNKFKT
-601 ITIPEGVTVIGKYA
+601 ITIPEGVTEIGKYA

-622 ETINLPKTLEKFEWA
+622 ETINLPKTLVKFEWA
-637 DNRNPLDFTAVFSP
+637 DERRPQDLTA
-651 DTHKRFEYSNGCN
+651 YSNYYGEYLFSFGCR
-664 NLCRIV
+664 NLSRIV
-670 LRNGTNYETS
+670 LRAGANYEAS
-680 DRGLLYDK
+680 DHGLLYDK

-697 ENFKYATTKG
+697 ENYKYTTTMG
-707 YEYLNVKGL
+707 YQDMNVKGL

-736 VLEKVVL
+736 LMEIVVL
-743 PSTLEKIGVGAF
+743 PTTLEKIGVGAF
-755 RHAAVNSL
+755 RHAAVKSL

-768 VTSIGSYLLGGGGNM
+768 VTSVGSYLLGGSSMTADNI
-783 SRDGVDLFM
+783 DLFM
-792 MPLKAPTFIPDAIGH
+792 MPLKAPTLTTVLDQNVEVKD
-807 TGLGLPCNVYIKKT
+807 LGVSCNLYVKKT
-821 AYQNNYYGEKWSK
+821 SFEKNYYGEDWTTD
-834 GMKYYGYKIPI
+834 MKYYGYKIPI
-845 PITEKGRFF
+845 PITEKNRFF

-919 TYVEDGNW
+919 NYVEDGNW
-927 YRIGERDF
+927 YRMGERDF

-940 EKKADILGSEGEK
+940 EKRADILGSEGEE

-964 VRPTNSKGE
+964 VNKVETK
-973 RKPMYALK
+973 YALK
-981 YREDIGVSRFAIY
+981 YKKELGVSRFAQYI
-994 VSNGVVPMNKA
+994 SNGIVPMNKA
-1005 YLDLTNHPYGGSSA
+1005 YLDLANHPYGGSSA
-1019 AKELSLVFEDESETT
+1019 AKELSLTFEEESETT

-1048 NADRAPYYTLN
+1048 NAARSPYYTLN

-1066 TTKGIYIHNGKKIV
+1066 TAKGIYIHNGKKIV

>member
-1 MVSRGVRD
+1 MF
-9 ANLRKNMNLK
+9 ALW
-19 KNLLFL
+19 
-25 FLVLVCFMGG
+25 GG

-61 HSLQGCVSVCGFV
+61 HFLQGCVSVCGFV

-202 TNVVFNGIKSFGPYA
+202 TNVVFKGIKSFGPYA
-217 FFGCGLTKLVV
+217 FFGCGLTKLVI

-238 AFCGFSGLAEF
+238 AFCGFSGLTEF

-263 EKFVAKDGLLFEKY
+263 EKFVAKDGLLFEMR
-277 KDGAGKYTKYKSLL
+277 KDDADKYTKYKSLL

-302 RTYYLDG
+302 RTYNLGG

-324 EGATTLYISNCDG
+324 KGLTTLYIGNCDG
-337 AGISINKYA
+337 FGISINKYA

-351 ICFFNLP
+351 ICFVKFG
-358 SVFVNNIGSYA
+358 SAFVNRIGSYA
-369 FANTRLVRLDL
+369 FANTELVKLDL
-380 GTHAYDGGKN
+380 GKHAFNGGKLCN
-390 CHIEGNAFYNSSIK
+390 IEGNAFYNSSIK
-404 QIVWPTNNPHNYM
+404 EIDLPNNKIHEYM
-417 SISLDDYAMANCPSL
+417 SIRLEDYAMANCPYL
-432 FVVSFPK
+432 QQVNFPK

-467 TGATPGSGNYGVLP
+467 TGATPSSGNYGVLP

-637 DNRNPLDFTAVFSP
+637 DNRNPQDFTAVFSP

-755 RHAAVNSL
+755 RYAAVNSL

-821 AYQNNYYGEKWSK
+821 AYQNNYYGKKWSE
-834 GMKYYGYKIPI
+834 GMKSFGYKIPV
-845 PITEKGRFF
+845 PVSKKNQFF

-862 EFGGTNLGAFII
+862 NFSGTNLAAYAVTKYKDGS
-874 KEYNK
+874 N
-879 GNPNSVKGTSLDCYV
+879 GNNALGVTFNRYV
-894 PSRIGKKQDKYVG
+894 PSRIGANKDKYVG
-907 AIVQLY
+907 AIVRIY
-913 KVKGDK
+913 SVKGDDN
-919 TYVEDGNW
+919 YVEDGN
-927 YRIGERDF
+927 YYCIGEHDF
-935 SYKTQ
+935 SHNSPVTN
-940 EKKADILGSEGEK
+940 EDLIGVEGEK

>member
-1 MVSRGVRD
+1 M
-9 ANLRKNMNLK
+9 
-19 KNLLFL
+19 
-25 FLVLVCFMGG
+25 
-35 KLAFAATAFPVTK
+35 
-48 NGITYDLY
+48 
-56 RTEAL
+56 
-61 HSLQGCVSVCGFV
+61 SVCGFV
-74 PDELVDGDGN
+74 PDELVDEDGN

-107 VDIEGSDVY
+107 VEIGGSDVY

-127 VDRFRLYNP
+127 VDRFRLYDP
-136 FYTVKFTDESG
+136 LYTDKFTDKSG

-166 YFDVDSKNTSLSEWH
+166 FFVVDSKNTSLSEWQ
-181 NQILLSK
+181 NKILLSK
-188 DGSKLICCPPAAKF
+188 DGSKLICCPPAAKSG
-202 TNVVFNGIKSFGPYA
+202 NVVFNGIKSFGPYA

-238 AFCGFSGLAEF
+238 AFSGFSGLTEF
-249 LNADYYKPGSATIN
+249 LNADYYKPGSAATN
-263 EKFVAKDGLLFEKY
+263 KKFVAKDGLLFEMRQ
-277 KDGAGKYTKYKSLL
+277 DDAGNYTKYKSLL

-302 RTYYLDG
+302 LTYRLDG

-324 EGATTLYISNCDG
+324 KGTQTLYISNCDG
-337 AGISINKYA
+337 FGISINKYA

-351 ICFFNLP
+351 ICFLNLP
-358 SVFVNNIGSYA
+358 SVFVNRIGSYA
-369 FANTRLVRLDL
+369 FANAGLVKLDL
-380 GTHAYDGGKN
+380 GTHAYDGGKT
-390 CHIEGNAFYNSSIK
+390 CHIEGYAFYNSSIK
-404 QIVWPTNNPHNYM
+404 QIVWPTNKPHNYM
-417 SISLDDYAMANCPSL
+417 SISLEDYAMANCPSL
-432 FVVSFPK
+432 IRVDFPK
-439 YTSNPGAVLTPLG
+439 YTSNPGAGLTPLG
-452 KYAFFNCPSLEEVDF
+452 KYAFYNCPSLEEVSF
-467 TGATPGSGNYGVLP
+467 IGATPGSGNYGVLP
-481 EGLFK
+481 EGLFR
-486 DCIGLKN
+486 DCKGLKN
-493 VKFDDDKFT
+493 VKFDDNKIT
-502 EIGDEAFSNCNLQ
+502 EIGDFAFSNCNLQ
-515 SWVFKNQSTSLKTIG
+515 SWVFDKQSASLKTIG
-530 KYAFAR
+530 KYAFAPTF
-536 SLNGKSNNFGTT
+536 GGTCNNFNTT
-548 FDCKNFKALT
+548 FTLAGFSALTTIGDGAFMDCK
-558 SIGEGA
+558 
-564 FLACNISTENVSFYS
+564 ISTNDIHFYTATGGS
-579 ENGTSNL
+579 TSVL
-586 RTIGAFAFNINGFKT
+586 KKIGAFAFNGVNKFKT
-601 ITIPEGVTVIGKYA
+601 ITIPEGVTEIGKYA
-615 FQGNHTL
+615 FQGNNTL
-622 ETINLPKTLEKFEWA
+622 ETIYLPTTLEKFEWA
-637 DNRNPLDFTAVFSP
+637 DGRHPQNFSTYGDSREDYEFSCGCRNLS
-651 DTHKRFEYSNGCN
+651 
-664 NLCRIV
+664 RIV
-670 LRNGTNYETS
+670 LRNGTNYEAS
-680 DRGLLYDK
+680 DHGLLYDK

-697 ENFKYATTKG
+697 ENYKYKTKMG
-707 YEYLNVKGL
+707 YQDMNVKGL

-721 VKGIKSL
+721 VPGIKSL
-728 GPYCFDNS
+728 GPYCFNYS
-736 VLEKVVL
+736 LLEKVVL
-743 PSTLEKIGVGAF
+743 PTTLEKIGVGAF
-755 RHAAVNSL
+755 RQAAVKSL

-768 VTSIGSYLLGGGGNM
+768 VASVGSFFLGGGGFAPGNI
-783 SRDGVDLFM
+783 DLFM
-792 MPLKAPTFIPDAIGH
+792 MPLKAPTLTTVPANNAEIKF
-807 TGLGLPCNVYIKKT
+807 LGVSCNLYVKQTSFDK
-821 AYQNNYYGEKWSK
+821 NYYGKDWTK
-834 GMKYYGYKIPI
+834 DMKYYGYKIPI
-845 PITEKGRFF
+845 PITEKNRFF

-874 KEYNK
+874 KGYK
-879 GNPNSVKGTSLDCYV
+879 GNPNSVIGTSLDCYV
-894 PSRIGKKQDKYVG
+894 PSRIGAKQDKYVG

-919 TYVEDGNW
+919 NYVEDGNW

-964 VRPTNSKGE
+964 VSPTNSKGE

>member
-1 MVSRGVRD
+1 MYNGAHTPD
-9 ANLRKNMNLK
+9 HGTNF
-19 KNLLFL
+19 KNLLE
-25 FLVLVCFMGG
+25 VV
-35 KLAFAATAFPVTK
+35 
-48 NGITYDLY
+48 
-56 RTEAL
+56 
-61 HSLQGCVSVCGFV
+61 GFV
-74 PDELVDGDGN
+74 SNELVD
-84 KDNTKVIIPET
+84 KTS
-95 VTIDGTTYTVKG
+95 VTIPNTVKINGKNYTVYG
-107 VDIEGSDVY
+107 VCLDHNYDVCSTIE
-116 PTITTIKLSSK
+116 TIKLPES
-127 VDRFRLYNP
+127 VTYFRLYDP
-136 FYTVKFTDESG
+136 VYTHNFTNQSNQEVTY
-147 NEIKYYDHSKG
+147 NDHSKG
-158 VVNLPNLQ
+158 VVELPNLK
-166 YFDVDSKNTSLSEWH
+166 YFYVDSKNTSLKEWH
-181 NQILLSK
+181 NQMLLSH
-188 DGSKLICCPPAAKF
+188 DGTKLICCPPAAVF
-202 TNVVFNGIKSFGPYA
+202 TNVVFDGIKSFGPYA
-217 FFGCGLTKLVV
+217 FFGCGLKKLVI

-238 AFCGFSGLAEF
+238 AFCGFSGLTEF

-263 EKFVAKDGLLFEKY
+263 EKFVAKDGLLFEMR
-277 KDGAGKYTKYKSLL
+277 KDDADKYTKYKSLL
-291 CFPDNKNTGSK
+291 CFPDNKDTGSK
-302 RTYYLDG
+302 YTYYLDG

-324 EGATTLYISNCDG
+324 KRTTTLYIDNCDV

-351 ICFFNLP
+351 ICFLYLP

-369 FANTRLVRLDL
+369 FANTGLVRLDL

-792 MPLKAPTFIPDAIGH
+792 MPLKAPTFIPDAIDH

-834 GMKYYGYKIPI
+834 GMKSFGYKIPV
-845 PITEKGRFF
+845 PVSKKNQFF

-874 KEYNK
+874 KGYK
-879 GNPNSVKGTSLDCYV
+879 GNPNSVIGTSLGAYV
-894 PSRIGKKQDKYVG
+894 PSRIGAKQDKYVG

-919 TYVEDGNW
+919 NYVEDGNW

-940 EKKADILGSEGEK
+940 DKTQETKAAILGSEGEK

>member
-1 MVSRGVRD
+1 MY
-9 ANLRKNMNLK
+9 L
-19 KNLLFL
+19 
-25 FLVLVCFMGG
+25 
-35 KLAFAATAFPVTK
+35 
-48 NGITYDLY
+48 
-56 RTEAL
+56 TEAFS
-61 HSLQGCVSVCGFV
+61 SLQGCVSVCGFV
-74 PDELVDGDGN
+74 PDELVDGDGK
-84 KDNTKVIIPET
+84 KDNTQVIIPET
-95 VTIDGTTYTVKG
+95 VTIDGTTYRVKG
-107 VDIEGSDVY
+107 VDIAGSDVY

-127 VDRFRLYNP
+127 VDRFRLYKP
-136 FYTVKFTDESG
+136 FSTDEFTDESG
-147 NEIKYYDHSKG
+147 NEIEYYDHSKG

-166 YFDVDSKNTSLSEWH
+166 YFYVDSKNTSLSEWH

-217 FFGCGLTKLVV
+217 FFGCGLTKLVI

-263 EKFVAKDGLLFEKY
+263 EKFVAKDGLLFEMR
-277 KDGAGKYTKYKSLL
+277 KDDAGKYTKYKSLL
-291 CFPDNKNTGSK
+291 CFPDNKDTGSK
-302 RTYYLDG
+302 LTYSLDG

-324 EGATTLYISNCDG
+324 KRTQTLYISNCDG
-337 AGISINKYA
+337 FGISINKYA

-351 ICFFNLP
+351 ICFVNLG
-358 SVFVNNIGSYA
+358 STFVNKIGSYA
-369 FANTRLVRLDL
+369 FANTGLVQLDL
-380 GTHAYDGGKN
+380 GKHSFNGTKGCTIN
-390 CHIEGNAFYNSSIK
+390 GNAFYNSSIK
-404 QIVWPTNNPHNYM
+404 QINFPTNTSHNYVTVA
-417 SISLDDYAMANCPSL
+417 LNDYAMANCPSL
-432 FVVSFPK
+432 QRVYFPK
-439 YTSNPGAVLTPLG
+439 YTGDPGAVLAPLG
-452 KYAFFNCPSLEEVDF
+452 KYAFFNCPSLVDVSF
-467 TGATPGSGNYGVLP
+467 AGATPAAGNYGVLP

-486 DCIGLKN
+486 NCTGLKN
-493 VKFDDDKFT
+493 VTFDDNKIT
-502 EIGDEAFSNCNLQ
+502 EIGDFAFSNCNLQ
-515 SWVFKNQSTSLKTIG
+515 GWVFNKQTTSLKTIG
-530 KYAFAR
+530 KYAFAPTPG
-536 SLNGKSNNFGTT
+536 GKSNNFNTSFTLAG
-548 FDCKNFKALT
+548 FSALT
-558 SIGEGA
+558 TIGDGA
-564 FLACNISTENVSFYS
+564 FMNCNISTSDIHFYTVTGGS
-579 ENGTSNL
+579 TSVL
-586 RTIGAFAFNINGFKT
+586 KTIGAFAFNSNTFKK
-601 ITIPEGVTVIGKYA
+601 ITIPEGVTEIGKFA
-615 FQGNHTL
+615 FQGNNTL
-622 ETINLPKTLEKFEWA
+622 ETIILPKTLEKFEWA
-637 DNRNPLDFTAVFSP
+637 DVRSPFDLDAYGNAYEKYSFRFGCRNLS
-651 DTHKRFEYSNGCN
+651 
-664 NLCRIV
+664 RIV
-670 LRNGTNYETS
+670 LRNGTNYEAS
-680 DRGLLYDK
+680 NCGLLYDK

-697 ENFKYATTKG
+697 ENYKYTTTMG
-707 YEYLNVKGL
+707 YQDMNVKGL

-736 VLEKVVL
+736 LMEIVVL
-743 PSTLEKIGVGAF
+743 PTTLLKIGAGAF
-755 RHAAVNSL
+755 RHAAVKSL

-768 VTSIGSYLLGGGGNM
+768 VTSVGSFLLGGGSTTAANI
-783 SRDGVDLFM
+783 DLFM
-792 MPLKAPTFIPDAIGH
+792 MPLKAPTITSVPNNAGELNY
-807 TGLGLPCNVYIKKT
+807 LGISCNLYVKKT
-821 AYQNNYYGEKWSK
+821 SYEKNYYGEDWTKD
-834 GMKYYGYKIPI
+834 MKYYGYKIPI
-845 PITEKGRFF
+845 PITEKNRFF

-874 KEYNK
+874 KGYKENQ
-879 GNPNSVKGTSLDCYV
+879 NSVLGTSLKNYV
-894 PSRIGKKQDKYVG
+894 PSRIGAKQDKYVG

-964 VRPTNSKGE
+964 VNKVETK
-973 RKPMYALK
+973 YALK
-981 YREDIGVSRFAIY
+981 YKKELGVSRFAQYI
-994 VSNGVVPMNKA
+994 SNGIVPMNKA
-1005 YLDLTNHPYGGSSA
+1005 YLDLTDHPYVGSSA

-1048 NADRAPYYTLN
+1048 NVARSPYYTLN

-1066 TTKGIYIHNGKKIV
+1066 TGKGIYIHNGKKIV

>member
-1 MVSRGVRD
+1 MY
-9 ANLRKNMNLK
+9 L
-19 KNLLFL
+19 
-25 FLVLVCFMGG
+25 
-35 KLAFAATAFPVTK
+35 
-48 NGITYDLY
+48 
-56 RTEAL
+56 TEAF
-61 HSLQGCVSVCGFV
+61 SYLQGCVSVRGFV

-136 FYTVKFTDESG
+136 FYTDKFTDESG

-202 TNVVFNGIKSFGPYA
+202 TNVVFDGIKSFGPYA

-249 LNADYYKPGSATIN
+249 LNADYQRPGSATVN
-263 EKFVAKDGLLFEKY
+263 EKFVAKDGLLFEMY

-291 CFPDNKNTGSK
+291 CFPDNKDTGSK
-302 RTYYLDG
+302 LTYSLDG

-324 EGATTLYISNCDG
+324 KRTQTLYISNCDG
-337 AGISINKYA
+337 FGISINKYA

-351 ICFFNLP
+351 ICFVNLG
-358 SVFVNNIGSYA
+358 STFVNKIGSYA
-369 FANTRLVRLDL
+369 FANTGLVQLDL
-380 GTHAYDGGKN
+380 GKHSFNGTKGCTIN
-390 CHIEGNAFYNSSIK
+390 GNAFYNSSIK
-404 QIVWPTNNPHNYM
+404 QINFPTNTSHNYM
-417 SISLDDYAMANCPSL
+417 TVALNDYAMANCPSL
-432 FVVSFPK
+432 QRVYFPK
-439 YTSNPGAVLTPLG
+439 YTGDPGAVLAPLG
-452 KYAFFNCPSLEEVDF
+452 KYAFFNCPSLVDVSF
-467 TGATPGSGNYGVLP
+467 AGATPAAGNYGVLP

-486 DCIGLKN
+486 NCTGLKN
-493 VKFDDDKFT
+493 VTFDDNKIT
-502 EIGDEAFSNCNLQ
+502 EIGDFAFSNCNLQ
-515 SWVFKNQSTSLKTIG
+515 GWVFNKQTTSLKTIG
-530 KYAFAR
+530 KYAFAPTPG
-536 SLNGKSNNFGTT
+536 GKSNNFNTSFTLAG
-548 FDCKNFKALT
+548 FSALT
-558 SIGEGA
+558 TIGDGA
-564 FLACNISTENVSFYS
+564 FMNCNISTSDIHFYTVTGGS
-579 ENGTSNL
+579 TSVL
-586 RTIGAFAFNINGFKT
+586 KTIGAFAFNSNTFKK
-601 ITIPEGVTVIGKYA
+601 ITIPEGVTGIGKFA
-615 FQGNHTL
+615 FQGNNTL
-622 ETINLPKTLEKFEWA
+622 ETIILPKTLEKFEWA
-637 DNRNPLDFTAVFSP
+637 DVRSPFDLDAYGNAYEKYSFRFGCRNLS
-651 DTHKRFEYSNGCN
+651 
-664 NLCRIV
+664 RIV
-670 LRNGTNYETS
+670 LRNGTNYEAS
-680 DRGLLYDK
+680 NCGLLYDK

-697 ENFKYATTKG
+697 ENYKYTTTMG
-707 YEYLNVKGL
+707 YQDMNVKGL

-736 VLEKVVL
+736 LMEIVVL
-743 PSTLEKIGVGAF
+743 PTTLLKIGAGAF
-755 RHAAVNSL
+755 RHAAVKSL

-768 VTSIGSYLLGGGGNM
+768 VTSVGSFLLGGGSTTAANI
-783 SRDGVDLFM
+783 DLFM
-792 MPLKAPTFIPDAIGH
+792 MPLKAPTITSVPNNAGELNY
-807 TGLGLPCNVYIKKT
+807 LGISCNLYVKKT
-821 AYQNNYYGEKWSK
+821 SYEKNYYGEDWTKD
-834 GMKYYGYKIPI
+834 MKYYGYKIPI
-845 PITEKGRFF
+845 PITEKNRFF

-874 KEYNK
+874 KGYK
-879 GNPNSVKGTSLDCYV
+879 GNQNSVLGTSLKNYV
-894 PSRIGKKQDKYVG
+894 PSRIGAKQDKYVG

-940 EKKADILGSEGEK
+940 ETKADILGSEGEE

-964 VRPTNSKGE
+964 VNKVETK
-973 RKPMYALK
+973 YALK
-981 YREDIGVSRFAIY
+981 YKKELGVSRFAQYI
-994 VSNGVVPMNKA
+994 SNGVVPMNKA
-1005 YLDLTNHPYGGSSA
+1005 YLDLTKHPYGGSSA
-1019 AKELSLVFEDESETT
+1019 AKELSLVFEEESETT

-1048 NADRAPYYTLN
+1048 NVARSPYYTLN

-1066 TTKGIYIHNGKKIV
+1066 TGKGIYIHNGKKIV

>member
-1 MVSRGVRD
+1 MF
-9 ANLRKNMNLK
+9 ALW
-19 KNLLFL
+19 
-25 FLVLVCFMGG
+25 GG

-61 HSLQGCVSVCGFV
+61 HFLQGCVSVRGFV

-95 VTIDGTTYTVKG
+95 VTIDGTTYRVKG
-107 VDIEGSDVY
+107 VDIAGSDVY

-136 FYTVKFTDESG
+136 FSTDKFTDESG

-202 TNVVFNGIKSFGPYA
+202 TNVVFDGIKSFGPYA

-249 LNADYYKPGSATIN
+249 LNADYSRPGSSATN
-263 EKFVAKDGLLFEKY
+263 KKFVAKDGLLFEKY

-351 ICFFNLP
+351 ICFLYLP

-564 FLACNISTENVSFYS
+564 FLACNISTENVSF
-579 ENGTSNL
+579 
-586 RTIGAFAFNINGFKT
+586 
-601 ITIPEGVTVIGKYA
+601 
-615 FQGNHTL
+615 
-622 ETINLPKTLEKFEWA
+622 
-637 DNRNPLDFTAVFSP
+637 
-651 DTHKRFEYSNGCN
+651 
-664 NLCRIV
+664 
-670 LRNGTNYETS
+670 
-680 DRGLLYDK
+680 
-688 RTMELIHCP
+688 
-697 ENFKYATTKG
+697 
-707 YEYLNVKGL
+707 
-716 VVENE
+716 
-721 VKGIKSL
+721 
-728 GPYCFDNS
+728 
-736 VLEKVVL
+736 
-743 PSTLEKIGVGAF
+743 
-755 RHAAVNSL
+755 
-763 TIPAK
+763 
-768 VTSIGSYLLGGGGNM
+768 
-783 SRDGVDLFM
+783 
-792 MPLKAPTFIPDAIGH
+792 
-807 TGLGLPCNVYIKKT
+807 
-821 AYQNNYYGEKWSK
+821 
-834 GMKYYGYKIPI
+834 
-845 PITEKGRFF
+845 
-854 SICRDFDA
+854 
-862 EFGGTNLGAFII
+862 
-874 KEYNK
+874 
-879 GNPNSVKGTSLDCYV
+879 
-894 PSRIGKKQDKYVG
+894 
-907 AIVQLY
+907 
-913 KVKGDK
+913 
-919 TYVEDGNW
+919 
-927 YRIGERDF
+927 
-935 SYKTQ
+935 
-940 EKKADILGSEGEK
+940 
-953 NWLVG
+953 
-958 CPIPTY
+958 
-964 VRPTNSKGE
+964 
-973 RKPMYALK
+973 
-981 YREDIGVSRFAIY
+981 
-994 VSNGVVPMNKA
+994 
-1005 YLDLTNHPYGGSSA
+1005 
-1019 AKELSLVFEDESETT
+1019 
-1034 GIEDS
+1034 
-1039 PIVDVDAQQ
+1039 
-1048 NADRAPYYTLN
+1048 
-1059 GTKVDRP
+1059 
-1066 TTKGIYIHNGKKIV
+1066 
-1080 IR
+1080 